1 MIDILLVE
9 DDETLGF
16 VVEDNLLQEGYGVTR
31 EKDGKRGWEAFNQK
45 SYDVCLLDV
54 MLPEMDGF
62 SLAEKI
68 RSSGSQVPVIFLT
81 AKSLPEDRIRGFK
94 LGGDDY
100 LTKPFSMEE
109 LILRIE
115 AILRR
120 MDKKTVFAL
129 QELSLGNYQLDLKNQ
144 RLTYGATFIDLTTRE
159 AGLLR
164 MLAER
169 PNEIVPR
176 EEILSRL
183 WGKND
188 YFLGRSL
195 DVFIS
200 RLRKYL
206 SQDPN
211 LRLVSV
217 HGVGFRL
224 EF

>member
-1 MIDILLVE
+1 MIEILLVE

-31 EKDGKRGWEAFNQK
+31 KKDGKRGWEAFSQK

-120 MDKKTVFAL
+120 MDRKAVSPP

-144 RLTYGATFIDLTTRE
+144 RLTYGVTFIDLTARE

-206 SQDPN
+206 SQDQN

>member
-1 MIDILLVE
+1 MINILLVE

-16 VVEDNLLQEGYGVTR
+16 VVEDNLLQEGYRVTR
-31 EKDGKRGWEAFNQK
+31 KKDGKLGWEAFNQ
-45 SYDVCLLDV
+45 SSFDICLLDV

-62 SLAEKI
+62 TLAEKI
-68 RSSGSQVPVIFLT
+68 RSAGNLMPIIFLT

-120 MDKKTVFAL
+120 MDVKATASPL
-129 QELSLGNYQLDLKNQ
+129 GISLGSYQLDLKNQ
-144 RLTYGATFIDLTTRE
+144 RLTYGATCIDLTARE
-159 AGLLR
+159 MGLLK

-169 PNEIVPR
+169 PNEIIPR

-206 SQDPN
+206 NKDEN

-224 EF
+224 EV

>member
-1 MIDILLVE
+1 MIKILLVE

-16 VVEDNLLQEGYGVTR
+16 VVADNLLQEGYEVHLQ
-31 EKDGKRGWEAFNQK
+31 KDGKRGWEAFSQEP
-45 SYDVCLLDV
+45 YDVCLLDV

-62 SLAEKI
+62 ALAEKI
-68 RSSGSQVPVIFLT
+68 RSTGSQVPVIFLT

-109 LILRIE
+109 LTLRIE

-120 MDKKTVFAL
+120 MDAKAVTNQGL
-129 QELSLGNYQLDLKNQ
+129 TLGAYQLDLKNQ
-144 RLTYGATFIDLTTRE
+144 RLIYGASFINLTARE
-159 AGLLR
+159 ADLLK

-169 PNEIVPR
+169 PNEIIPR

-183 WGKND
+183 WGKSD

-206 SQDPN
+206 SQDKN

-217 HGVGFRL
+217 HGVGFRI